1 MRKIVNVIGVG
12 KRKQGVSKSGNSY
25 DFTPVA
31 ISFDD
36 SARWADGQRCAE
48 INVNTA
54 DLNDAGH
61 AQLKPGDCIEVV
73 MHEDFR
79 RGGFV
84 LDAVL

>member
-1 MRKIVNVIGVG
+1 MRKIVNVVGVG

-31 ISFDD
+31 ITFED
-36 SARWADGQRCAE
+36 SQRWDAGQRCAE
-48 INVNTA
+48 INVNTQE
-54 DLNDAGH
+54 LREAGH
-61 AQLKPGDCIEVV
+61 TGLMPGDCIEVV

-84 LDAVL
+84 LDAIL